1 MIITKEDFQH
11 YWRRMKERTA
21 SSYSG
26 RHFGH
31 YKAAA
36 HSDYLLEVHARAVK
50 LVTKTGAARLRN
62 EAPRF
67 WGV

>member
-1 MIITKEDFQH
+1 MGEGEVSTIITKEDFQH
-11 YWRRMKERTA
+11 YSKRVKERIA

-36 HSDYLLEVHARAVK
+36 HSDYLLEVHTKHVA
-50 LVTKTGAARLRN
+50 LVTKTAAT
-62 EAPRF
+62 PS
-67 WGV
+67 